1 MKIEIRN
8 VDRKIWAE
16 VSHLIPEKVFDF
28 HIHSFTHSGFI
39 GEIPELLRI
48 YLSCDINSVLNN
60 IHLILANRKISGLI
74 TGWPSAMSDL
84 RKQNDYIASSA
95 DENDLFFLILTNPQ
109 LDQSYLETIIKKKR
123 CIGFKPYKCFAK
135 NPEEARI
142 TDYMSHEQLEI
153 ANHFGFVITLH
164 LSRKAGISDQFNIED
179 LSLLAE
185 RYPSIIWNL
194 AHCGRSFIPDYLENS
209 IKQLSHLKKMK
220 IYFDTS
226 AVNDNEVFTIIFSE
240 FGPEKVLYGSDVP
253 VSLLRGRCVGFGYD
267 WAFIA
272 EETHKISAS
281 FPVSPALVVYEEL
294 KAMKKAFKR
303 LNFSIAETE
312 KIFFKNA
319 IEIVQE
325 IANKKKEIRY

>member
-1 MKIEIRN
+1 MKVEIRD
-8 VDRKIWAE
+8 VDRKIWSD
-16 VSHLIPEKVFDF
+16 VSHFIPEKIFDF
-28 HIHSFTHSGFI
+28 HIHTFQSWGFSS
-39 GEIPELLRI
+39 EIPEPLRI
-48 YLSCDINSVLNN
+48 YLPCDIKSILSN
-60 IHLILANRKISGLI
+60 IRLILVNREMSGLI
-74 TGWPSAMSDL
+74 TGWPSTQSDL
-84 RKQNDYIASSA
+84 IKQNEYIASSA
-95 DENDLFFLILTNPQ
+95 DENDLFFLALTDPQ
-109 LDQSYLETIIKKKR
+109 FDQSYLETLIKKKQ

-142 TDYMSHEQLEI
+142 TDYISQQQLEI
-153 ANHFGFVITLH
+153 ANRYGLVITLH
-164 LSRKAGISDQFNIED
+164 LSRKAGISDPLNIED

-226 AVNDNEVFTIIFSE
+226 AVNDNDVFTIIFSE
-240 FGPEKVLYGSDVP
+240 FGPEKILYGSDVP

-272 EETHKISAS
+272 EQTHKITAS
-281 FPVSPALVVYEEL
+281 FPVSPTLVIYEEL

-303 LNFSIAETE
+303 LNFSGNEAER
-312 KIFFKNA
+312 IFFKNA
-319 IEIVQE
+319 IEIVKMVM
-325 IANKKKEIRY
+325 NHKERRN